1 MDSLAWLYSRAA
13 RSHARLI
20 ARLFVLDRSATATA
34 TSKPASGGETW
45 HASTL
50 RAEESDLWSLLAERL
65 PATWAQKAGP
75 CVHDADAQVRRLAV
89 EVPARTRPS

>member
-34 TSKPASGGETW
+34 ASKPATGGGETW

-50 RAEESDLWSLLAERL
+50 RAEESD
-65 PATWAQKAGP
+65 Q
-75 CVHDADAQVRRLAV
+75 RLAHAV
-89 EVPARTRPS
+89 LPPQRAVTGSVDVGPPL